1 MKGTLH
7 NRNGQVWYRR
17 RLSKN
22 MIFLALQLF
31 LILSANS
38 VPFITISVIFS
49 LHLDLLPIAVISA
62 FGLMIY
68 LVLNLLVFLMIRN
81 VDLVLL
87 VINLLIA
94 LPLFLVILL
103 FVVPSDVGFST
114 LLLIS
119 FVFSF
124 ISTSYWLMW
133 ILR

>member
-1 MKGTLH
+1 M
-7 NRNGQVWYRR
+7 WYRR